1 MFSITVIVQGVK
13 TRIKQVIL
21 SNSNTDLVCLC
32 YGAEL
37 GASEHASVGVDKHC
51 HVNSGLFTVPKLN

>member
-1 MFSITVIVQGVK
+1 MFSITVIIQGAK
-13 TRIKQVIL
+13 TRIKQVII

-37 GASEHASVGVDKHC
+37 GASEHASVGVD
-51 HVNSGLFTVPKLN
+51 